1 MIGNLIGNAAFSGQS
16 GRRLAAALLPL
27 LLIGCGTAETGP
39 QARPAMWLVEDHD
52 TRIYILGTM
61 HALPRGTDWS
71 DGKVAAAIDAADEL
85 VLELPPAELVA
96 AGEVFQELAPRQ
108 TPLAIEARLSG
119 KALIGYR
126 ALEASGRDFDG
137 DGFDDWAV
145 MVLMGQRVAQ
155 NAELSPA
162 DGVETRLTE
171 TFKAAGKPVDGL
183 ETAREQLML
192 FETLDAAAQR
202 ALLVRSAEEAGIAV
216 KEVGALAAAWG
227 RGDIATLEKVINE
240 DIDAIPAARKAILT
254 DRNRR
259 WSAWV
264 KQRMGRPGT
273 VLMAVGAGH
282 LVGSD
287 GVPTMLEAEGLPVT
301 RVQ

>member
-1 MIGNLIGNAAFSGQS
+1 
-16 GRRLAAALLPL
+16 
-27 LLIGCGTAETGP
+27 
-39 QARPAMWLVEDHD
+39 MWLVEDQD

-61 HALPRGTDWS
+61 HALPRGTDWT
-71 DGKVAAAIDAADEL
+71 DGKVAAAIDDADEL
-85 VLELPPAELVA
+85 VLELPPAELAA

-119 KALIGYR
+119 KALTGYR
-126 ALEASGRDFDG
+126 ALEASGRGFSG
-137 DGFDDWAV
+137 DGFDYWAV

-171 TFKAAGKPVDGL
+171 TFNAAGKPVGGL

-192 FETLDAAAQR
+192 FETLDAATQR
-202 ALLVRSAEEAGIAV
+202 ALLVRTAEESDVAV
-216 KEVGALAAAWG
+216 KEVGALTAAWG

-240 DIDAIPAARKAILT
+240 DIDALPAARKAILT

-259 WSAWV
+259 WSVWV
-264 KQRMGRPGT
+264 KRRMSQPGT

-287 GVPTMLEAEGLPVT
+287 GVPTMLEAEGLTVT

>member
-1 MIGNLIGNAAFSGQS
+1 MIGKAAGTGQG
-16 GRRLAAALLPL
+16 GRRLAAALLAL
-27 LLIGCGTAETGP
+27 LLAGCGTGEPGQ
-39 QARPAMWLVEDHD
+39 QARPAIWLVEDQD

-61 HALPRGTDWS
+61 HALPRGTNWN
-71 DGKVAAAIDAADEL
+71 DGKVAAAIGAADEL
-85 VLELPPAELVA
+85 VLELPPAELAA
-96 AGEVFQELAPRQ
+96 AGEVFQELAPRR
-108 TPLAIEARLSG
+108 TPLAIEARLAG

-155 NAELSPA
+155 NAELSPTN
-162 DGVETRLTE
+162 GVETRLTE
-171 TFKAAGKPVDGL
+171 TFRTAGKPIGGL

-192 FETLDAAAQR
+192 FETLDAATQR
-202 ALLVRSAEEAGIAV
+202 ALLVRTAEEAEIAV
-216 KEVGALAAAWG
+216 KEVGALTAAWG
-227 RGDIATLEKVINE
+227 RGDVATLEKVINE
-240 DIDAIPAARKAILT
+240 DIDAVPAARKAILT

-264 KQRMGRPGT
+264 KRRMDQPGT

-287 GVPTMLEAEGLPVT
+287 GVPTMLEAEGLTVT